1 MAVARLASVVSATV
15 AASVIAAMLSTIPAS
30 AGGESGVVE
39 NSTDIAA
46 AVGSGVINGAIVG
59 FTATGVDNQAA
70 KANVIAACQRVGAQ
84 QCTSDEDTD
93 DRLCIVNVD
102 HGETGVVAGGAGL
115 TIEAARADALNRA
128 AANNT
133 PLDSTDPTL
142 ASSCP

>member
-15 AASVIAAMLSTIPAS
+15 AASFIAVMLPTVPAS

-39 NSTDIAA
+39 NSTDMAA
-46 AVGSGVINGAIVG
+46 AVGSGVVNGTIVG
-59 FTATGVDNQAA
+59 FTATGVDNPAA
-70 KANVIAACQRVGAQ
+70 VANVIAACQRVGGQ
-84 QCTSDEDTD
+84 QCTSDEDTN

-102 HGETGVVAGGAGL
+102 HEETGVVAGGAGP
-115 TIEAARADALNRA
+115 TIAAARADALNRA

-133 PLDSTDPTL
+133 PLDPTDPTL